1 MFPASRNSRRPASEK
16 IRAVLSTLVRQFRC
30 RLGGISPAQDLRGY
44 RLVFAIEC
52 IANQNARDGG
62 AAQSPCAQIETLEI
76 LLEHDVGIAQIPCP
90 EMACL
95 GLARARPAGTSIR
108 AALLRPEAQ
117 ASCRHLVQQ
126 TIERLQDYRDHGVQ
140 VLAILGG
147 NAASPACA
155 VHGSGDPL
163 WPAALSKDS
172 GIFMQ
177 ALAGAIAERAIDVPF
192 RGIRDAEAGALADD
206 LSWLRARVSR

>member
-1 MFPASRNSRRPASEK
+1 
-16 IRAVLSTLVRQFRC
+16 
-30 RLGGISPAQDLRGY
+30 
-44 RLVFAIEC
+44 LVFAIEC
-52 IANQNARDGG
+52 IANQNARDRG

-95 GLARARPAGTSIR
+95 GFARARPAGTSIS

-117 ASCRHLVQQ
+117 ARCRRLVHH
-126 TIERLQDYRDHGVQ
+126 TIERLQGYRDHGVQ
-140 VLAILGG
+140 VVAILGG

-177 ALAGAIAERAIDVPF
+177 GLAGAMAERAIDVPF